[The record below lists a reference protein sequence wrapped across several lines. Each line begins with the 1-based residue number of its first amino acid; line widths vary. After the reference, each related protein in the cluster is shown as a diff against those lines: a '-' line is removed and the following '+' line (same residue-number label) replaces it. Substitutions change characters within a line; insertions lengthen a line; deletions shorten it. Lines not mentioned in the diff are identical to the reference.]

1 MTRLWSVVALA
12 VVALAAAPATAA
24 PRDELLRAAPP
35 DAAVVVLVQ
44 NGAAHAK
51 AVLGSPFAQWFPSS
65 GLGKQLAD
73 GLKIGGV
80 RDGILSVT
88 TALGTTPTEL
98 MTDVFGD
105 AVAFAYAPG
114 ADAASEKAV
123 ILIRPRNPATL
134 SRVLDKLN
142 EMQTADG
149 EVKAVEKRTHAGVT
163 YAVRRRADGGDECYV
178 LKGNLFAFSR
188 TERDI
193 TAVIDRARGA
203 PAAEPPAFSA
213 KLAKLGLSDAAA
225 VVLVNPRALDAEVA
239 AKIAAADADERQF
252 LTRFGEAWKALD
264 AAAVYVNP
272 GADLE
277 AGVALD
283 FRPGDLPP
291 LARAWLTGA
300 RSQSVLWAAVP
311 DNALAAVAVR
321 FRASEVI
328 ALVRA
333 LLPDKGRAAL
343 DAAVGDTLAP
353 VFGRERLPR
362 VLDALGPDWAVW
374 AEPPAAGAGPLPVV
388 VGAVRLRPIG
398 PLGGDIPRAVE
409 RAVGF
414 AFDAG
419 RVGYNAKHRD
429 QIDIDDEQT
438 ADGRITTLTGAKAFP
453 PGVRPSFAVKGG
465 YLLLATSPD
474 AIRRFH
480 PPSDEASGTDGGA
493 VVARAS
499 GTAIREYLRE
509 HRAGLAK
516 VLGSDEGGTAAT
528 FGQLGAL
535 LEPID
540 RAEVVVRGTD
550 RGLRVA
556 VRVRAVR
563 PLK

>member
-1 MTRLWSVVALA
+1 MTRLWSVVAL
-12 VVALAAAPATAA
+12 ALAAAPATAA

-51 AVLGSPFAQWFPSS
+51 AVLGSPFAQWFPAS

-98 MTDVFGD
+98 LTDVFGD

-114 ADAASEKAV
+114 ADAASEQAI

-149 EVKAVEKRTHAGVT
+149 EVKAVEKRTHAGVAYT
-163 YAVRRRADGGDECYV
+163 ARRRADGGDEFYV

-193 TAVIDRARGA
+193 TSLIDRDR
-203 PAAEPPAFSA
+203 AAAAPPAFSA
-213 KLAKLGLSDAAA
+213 KLTKLGLADAAA

-252 LTRFGEAWKALD
+252 LARFGEAWKALD
-264 AAAVYVNP
+264 AAAVYVSL
-272 GADLE
+272 GAELE

-291 LARAWLTGA
+291 LARSWLTGA

-328 ALVRA
+328 ALVRT
-333 LLPDKGRAAL
+333 LLPEKGRAAL
-343 DAAVGDTLAP
+343 DAAMGDTLSP
-353 VFGRERLPR
+353 LFGRERLPR

-374 AEPPAAGAGPLPVV
+374 AEPPATGAGPLPVV
-388 VGAVRLRPIG
+388 VAAVRLRPTG

-429 QIDIDDEQT
+429 QIDIDEEQT
-438 ADGRITTLTGAKAFP
+438 ADGRITTLTAEKAFP

-474 AIRRFH
+474 AIRRFR
-480 PPSDEASGTDGGA
+480 PPSDDVVGKDGEA
-493 VVARAS
+493 VVARVS
-499 GTAIREYLRE
+499 GVAIREYLRE
-509 HRAGLAK
+509 HRTGLLR
-516 VLGSDEGGTAAT
+516 VLGGNERETATT
-528 FGQLGAL
+528 FEQLAAL

-550 RGLRVA
+550 SGLRVA

-563 PLK
+563 ALK